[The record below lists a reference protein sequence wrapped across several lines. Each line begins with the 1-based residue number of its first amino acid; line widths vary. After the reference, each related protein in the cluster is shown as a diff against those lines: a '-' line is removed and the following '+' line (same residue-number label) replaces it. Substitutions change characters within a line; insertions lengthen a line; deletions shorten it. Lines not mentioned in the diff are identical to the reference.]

1 MGAFLFRYSEV
12 VYSKPVEFV
21 KRARIMG
28 FKDSCTG
35 EKVSRED
42 FAHTLVMAAV
52 ANLIDLNA
60 LSLKWAEVKGW
71 GPFKKKGFFLTRE
84 EGKIERGLEAV
95 LLNSLGEDGS
105 FLSDALSR
113 IIGGESS
120 DPHTDII
127 GIVERELAQAG
138 KGSFEGRIRKKF
150 KFNCEEP
157 QKERITKVTSSIE
170 MVRRTFPKLEKE
182 IRNSLNSLI
191 KRLGSD
197 MDDFD

>member
-1 MGAFLFRYSEV
+1 MFQYSEV

-28 FKDSCTG
+28 FKDNCTG

-52 ANLIDLNA
+52 TNLIDLNS
-60 LSLKWAEVKGW
+60 LSIKWTEGRGW
-71 GPFKKKGFFLTRE
+71 GPFKKKGFFLTRG
-84 EGKIERGLEAV
+84 EGKIERGLEEV
-95 LLNSLGEDGS
+95 LLNNLGENGS
-105 FLSDALSR
+105 FLSDVMSK
-113 IIGGESS
+113 IIGGKSS

-127 GIVERELAQAG
+127 GIVEKGLAQAG
-138 KGSFEGRIRKKF
+138 KGSFEGRLRRKF

-157 QKERITKVTSSIE
+157 QKEKIVEVTSSME
-170 MVRRTFPKLEKE
+170 VVRRTFPRLEKE
-182 IRNSLNSLI
+182 IRKSVNSLI
-191 KRLGSD
+191 KRIGSG